1 MKKLLVVL
9 AILFIGILLAGCTSQ
24 PAAPVAT
31 PTPTAVATPVP
42 TTVATPQP
50 TKVVVV
56 VVENKTVNATPTIT
70 ATPTP
75 APVFTITFTQDLT
88 IVPGTSATIPVG
100 GQVKWVNADPYKPHS
115 VTGTDSTDG
124 AWLIGSTSATI
135 PAGGSVTVTFPKAGQ
150 FEYVTG
156 PFQPQT
162 AGVIVVK

>member
-42 TTVATPQP
+42 TATPTPTP

-56 VVENKTVNATPTIT
+56 VVENKTVNVTATTT

-75 APVFTITFTQDLT
+75 APVYTITFTQDLT
-88 IVPGTSATIPVG
+88 IIPGTSATIPVG
-100 GQVKWVNADPYKPHS
+100 GQVTWVNADPYKPHS
-115 VTGTDSTDG
+115 VTATDASDG
-124 AWLIGSTSATI
+124 AWLIGSTNAQI
-135 PAGGSVTVTFPKAGQ
+135 PAGGSVTVTFPKAGS

-162 AGVIVVK
+162 AGTIIVK